1 MQYSKFYPFTAEQ
14 SAFQAANRAFLGPKC
29 HSLGHLGNGCYLM
42 MRHLTR
48 MVEIGILLRRD
59 FLLLQPHL
67 QEDTEKLNLEHPD
80 PKKIDTTAGKLRW
93 YRQRKALRQR
103 EVAAFAGLDR
113 STYIHYEKTSRDYYP
128 PDKLEKI
135 AQLLEVDLLEL
146 MDGYNLF
153 LYHDQG
159 RQIRAKREALGMTTI
174 QYAKYLGVQ
183 TRKLYCWE
191 SNQVQISKAT
201 WERYFK

>member
-1 MQYSKFYPFTAEQ
+1 
-14 SAFQAANRAFLGPKC
+14 
-29 HSLGHLGNGCYLM
+29 M

-67 QEDTEKLNLEHPD
+67 QEEAERLNLKHPD

-93 YRQRKALRQR
+93 YRQRKALLQR
-103 EVAAFAGLDR
+103 EVADSIGISR
-113 STYIHYEKTSRDYYP
+113 RTYIRFEEDGRDYYP

-159 RQIRAKREALGMTTI
+159 KQIRAKREALGMTEL
-174 QYAKYLGVQ
+174 QYAEHLGVPLIKL
-183 TRKLYCWE
+183 RKWE
-191 SNQVQISKAT
+191 SNQVQIFKST
-201 WERYFK
+201 WEKYFK